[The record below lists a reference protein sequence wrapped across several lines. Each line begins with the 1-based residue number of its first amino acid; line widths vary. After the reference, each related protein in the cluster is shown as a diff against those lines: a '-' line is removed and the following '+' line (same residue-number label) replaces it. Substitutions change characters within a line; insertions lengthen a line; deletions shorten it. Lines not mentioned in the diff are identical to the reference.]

1 MAGPRAGHSFSAK
14 DGSVFLLTG
23 GNDVPQGQKEA
34 NLMEFGATE
43 WLALGQ
49 IIWINALLSGDNA
62 VVIAMACRSLPPAQ
76 RRTGMILGAG
86 VAIGLR
92 IIFTLIIVT
101 LMGIPY
107 LKVIGALAL
116 LYIAIDLIRPK
127 SDDEHGVQGHDNMWR
142 AVGTI
147 AIADVVMSLDNVI
160 AIAGVAGDHWGL
172 LILGLVIS
180 IPMIIAG
187 SAIILAAIDKF
198 PIIVWAGAALLGF
211 VAGEMLVS
219 DVALVE
225 RFGEAFIH
233 SWETTVAIVLAAA
246 VVMVGWLLSRVSAD
260 KRAEAE
266 DLTPTH

>member
-1 MAGPRAGHSFSAK
+1 
-14 DGSVFLLTG
+14 
-23 GNDVPQGQKEA
+23 
-34 NLMEFGATE
+34 MEFGATE

-62 VVIAMACRSLPPAQ
+62 VVIAMACRSLPADQ
-76 RRTGMILGAG
+76 RKVGMVLGAG

-107 LKVIGALAL
+107 LKVVGALAL
-116 LYIAIDLIRPK
+116 VWIAIDLIRPK
-127 SDDEHGVQGHDNMWR
+127 GEDAHGVKSHDSMWR

-160 AIAGVAGDHWGL
+160 AIAGVAGDHFGL
-172 LILGLVIS
+172 LVIGLVIS

-219 DVALVE
+219 DVALVD
-225 RFGEAFIH
+225 RFGEEFIH
-233 SWETTVAIVLAAA
+233 SWEMTVAIVLAVA
-246 VVMVGWLLSRVSAD
+246 VVAVGWLMSRVKTE
-260 KRAEAE
+260 KRAE
-266 DLTPTH
+266 DITHGA

>member
-1 MAGPRAGHSFSAK
+1 
-14 DGSVFLLTG
+14 
-23 GNDVPQGQKEA
+23 
-34 NLMEFGATE
+34 MEFGAAE
-43 WLALGQ
+43 WVALGQ

-62 VVIAMACRSLPPAQ
+62 VVIAMACRSLPPKQ
-76 RRTGMILGAG
+76 RKIGMLLGAG

-101 LMGIPY
+101 LMGVPY
-107 LKVIGALAL
+107 LKVAGALAL
-116 LYIAIDLIRPK
+116 LWIAIDLIRPK
-127 SDDEHGVQGHDNMWR
+127 GEDGHGAVKSHESVLR

-198 PIIVWAGAALLGF
+198 PVIVWAGAALLGF

-233 SWETTVAIVLAAA
+233 SWEMTVAVVFAVA
-246 VVMVGWLLSRVSAD
+246 VVAVGWLMGRVKAE
-260 KRAEAE
+260 KRIE
-266 DLTPTH
+266 DITHQA